1 MNHVE
6 TNGEESWYT
15 CNKCEYKT
23 SHNVIVKKHLE
34 TTYKDSCYPCNQCEY
49 KVTHKFSNFQIVSGS
64 QLLFDFQTFLAVNRR
79 NEFFIFSKQSV
90 QYRKKHIMWHF
101 SKLKKAKLISVFNLV
116 FLSLSD
122 RNKSLFS
129 FSPVRDNLLL
139 V

>member
-1 MNHVE
+1 MSFEQRHENKRNVPRINIEAIDKHDKQLLLSLHMKTKVVQHVPRITHVTQMNHW
-6 TNGEESWYT
+6 N
-15 CNKCEYKT
+15 
-23 SHNVIVKKHLE
+23 H
-34 TTYKDSCYPCNQCEY
+34 
-49 KVTHKFSNFQIVSGS
+49 VTLTGS
-64 QLLFDFQTFLAVNRR
+64 KLLFDFQTFLVVNRR